1 MPKRIKNYGNDLNN
15 AMLNPLVQTDNLTT
29 NVKLA

>member
-1 MPKRIKNYGNDLNN
+1 MPERIKNFGNDFNN

-29 NVKLA
+29 NVKLS